1 MREIGSGR
9 PGGASPR
16 TSSKPTRLIAVGV
29 LAGVLG
35 LASGVVSAARVAVI
49 SNSNTA
55 EVAADFTSSLAGHSF
70 TPIDVSISVPGSI
83 AALVPAYD
91 VVLLFEDGRF
101 ANATPT
107 GDLVA
112 TFAATG
118 RPVVLGSFYDKDRS
132 DSGGSGAGYGW
143 GALETIDPNTTDG
156 IGIPTGGQQRTLN
169 PARTKRHPL
178 TEGVNTLFATKWAGG
193 NEAKAGTH
201 VVAEWQEANARN
213 RVDPAIAYR
222 VTGTACVIQ
231 IGIIPHYPS
240 VKTGGNVPGT
250 DYGGDYYRV
259 WQNAFDFADKHCVV
273 PPPSVP
279 TLSDAALLLLGLGLG
294 ALAWRERR
302 RAG

>member
-1 MREIGSGR
+1 ML
-9 PGGASPR
+9 
-16 TSSKPTRLIAVGV
+16 PTRFIAVGM

-35 LASGVVSAARVAVI
+35 LPAGDAAAARVAVI

-55 EVAADFTSSLAGHSF
+55 EVAADFATNLPGHSF
-70 TPIDVSISVPGSI
+70 APIDVSISVPGSI

-112 TFAATG
+112 AFAATG

-143 GALETIDPNTTDG
+143 GALEAIDPSTTDG
-156 IGIPTGGQQRTLN
+156 IGIPTGGQVRTLN
-169 PARTKRHPL
+169 PARTVRHPL
-178 TEGVNTLFATKWAGG
+178 TEGVNSLFATKWAGG
-193 NEAKAGTH
+193 NEAKAGSH
-201 VVAEWQEANARN
+201 VVAQWQEPNARG

-222 VTGTACVIQ
+222 VTGVACVIQ

-259 WQNAFDFADKHCVV
+259 WQNAFDFADRHCVV
-273 PPPSVP
+273 KPLSVP
-279 TLSDAALLLLGLGLG
+279 TLSDAALLLLGLGL
-294 ALAWRERR
+294 AVLAWRERR
-302 RAG
+302 HAG